1 MNNCIF
7 STHATLTKEHAEYS
21 LRSLLCYQTE
31 DTVWDNFI
39 IYNSHSDEIP
49 NEWLENKIQELDTK
63 KYINN
68 LITYPYD
75 QQNFPKTLTQ
85 DIINQFTMLVDNNLN
100 QPGKT
105 LILKSD
111 YCLSN
116 KFNKVFNRISH
127 LKHYIWSLPIYNSK
141 SKASQIEIDKL
152 CKLNKFEF
160 AMKGVYY
167 RGGTNDPITPGTL
180 YSPLQEFMP
189 NKIRN
194 FHTLNI
200 PYNEYTGGHH
210 FDTDPSIRFVSHNI
224 QNDYNVHVFSNDVL
238 KTCKIVSSRTYDRN
252 IDWGAT
258 QNLFNEAFYCENI
271 MRVKEIEAFAVH
283 MFHDI
288 ISPNRSSTRPDRRK
302 TVPGEEY

>member
-7 STHATLTKEHAEYS
+7 STHTTLTKENAEYS
-21 LRSLLCYQTE
+21 LRSLLCNQTE
-31 DTVWDNFI
+31 GTNWDNFI
-39 IYNSHSDEIP
+39 IYNSHSNEIS
-49 NEWLENKIQELDTK
+49 NEWIQDKVQELDVK
-63 KYINN
+63 NYISN
-68 LITYPYD
+68 LIVYPYD
-75 QQNFPKTLTQ
+75 QLNCPKTLTQ
-85 DIINQFTMLVDNNLN
+85 DLINQFAMLVNDNLN

-116 KFNKVFNRISH
+116 NFNKVFNKIN
-127 LKHYIWSLPIYNSK
+127 LKRYIWSLPIYNAK
-141 SKASQIEIDKL
+141 SKVLQNEIDEL

-160 AMKGVYY
+160 AMKGIYY

-180 YSPLQEFMP
+180 YNSLQEYMP
-189 NKIRN
+189 NKVSNIQ
-194 FHTLNI
+194 TPNI
-200 PYNEYTGGHH
+200 PYNEYTDGHH
-210 FDTDPSIRFVSHNI
+210 FDIDPSIKFVSHNI
-224 QNDYNVHVFSNDVL
+224 QNDYNVHIFSNDIL
-238 KTCKIVSSRTYDRN
+238 EICKVISSRAYDRKA
-252 IDWGAT
+252 DWGAS

-271 MRVKEIEAFAVH
+271 MRIKEIEAFAVH